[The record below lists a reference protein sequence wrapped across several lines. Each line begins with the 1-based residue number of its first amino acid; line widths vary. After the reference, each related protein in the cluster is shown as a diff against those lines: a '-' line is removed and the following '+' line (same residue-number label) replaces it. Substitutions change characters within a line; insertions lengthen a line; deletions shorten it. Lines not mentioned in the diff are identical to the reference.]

1 MQEGTP
7 HHLHQ
12 GQEIRAHGVNY
23 MVNDFLKI
31 KCADCGNEQ
40 ITFKKAATTVTCHVC
55 GATLV
60 KPKGGNAEIKGEVI
74 EVYN

>member
-1 MQEGTP
+1 M
-7 HHLHQ
+7 HQ
-12 GQEIRAHGVNY
+12 GEEVRAYGVIL
-23 MVNDFLKI
+23 MVNDFVKI

-40 ITFKKAATTVTCHVC
+40 VTFSKAATTVTCNVC

-60 KPKGGNAEIKGEVI
+60 KPKGGKADIKGEVV

>member
-1 MQEGTP
+1 MRREHALVIVPYG
-7 HHLHQ
+7 H
-12 GQEIRAHGVNY
+12 
-23 MVNDFLKI
+23 
-31 KCADCGNEQ
+31 EQ

-55 GATLV
+55 GTTLV

>member
-1 MQEGTP
+1 MP
-7 HHLHQ
+7 Q
-12 GQEIRAHGVNY
+12 GKEVRAHGVIL
-23 MVNDFLKI
+23 MVNDFIKI
-31 KCADCGNEQ
+31 KCADCQNEQ
-40 ITFKKAATTVTCHVC
+40 ITFRKAATTVTCHVC

>member
-1 MQEGTP
+1 MP
-7 HHLHQ
+7 Q
-12 GQEIRAHGVNY
+12 GEEVRAHGVII
-23 MVNDFLKI
+23 MVNDFIKI

-60 KPKGGNAEIKGEVI
+60 KPKGGNAEIKGEVV
-74 EVYN
+74 EVLN

>member
-1 MQEGTP
+1 MP
-7 HHLHQ
+7 Q
-12 GQEIRAHGVNY
+12 GKEVRAYGVIP
-23 MVNDFLKI
+23 MVNDFIKI

-55 GATLV
+55 GTTLV

>member
-1 MQEGTP
+1 M
-7 HHLHQ
+7 
-12 GQEIRAHGVNY
+12 II
-23 MVNDFLKI
+23 MVNDFIKI
-31 KCADCGNEQ
+31 KCNDCQNEQ
-40 ITFKKAATTVTCHVC
+40 ITFRKAATTVTCHVC

>member
-1 MQEGTP
+1 MP
-7 HHLHQ
+7 Q
-12 GQEIRAHGVNY
+12 GKEVRAHGVII
-23 MVNDFLKI
+23 MVNDFIKI

-60 KPKGGNAEIKGEVI
+60 KPKGGNAEIKGEVV
-74 EVYN
+74 EVLN

>member
-1 MQEGTP
+1 MP
-7 HHLHQ
+7 Q
-12 GQEIRAHGVNY
+12 GEEVRAHGVII
-23 MVNDFLKI
+23 MVNDFIKI

-55 GATLV
+55 GTTLV

>member
-1 MQEGTP
+1 
-7 HHLHQ
+7 
-12 GQEIRAHGVNY
+12 

-40 ITFKKAATTVTCHVC
+40 TTFSKAATKVTCNVC

-60 KPKGGNAEIKGEVI
+60 VPKGGKAEIKGEIV
-74 EVYN
+74 EVLN